1 VTTFIRFAFY
11 GCIPLT
17 VKFLSANMFSTESTS
32 ISVTSCLIM
41 AYSIA
46 SVEVLSKD
54 LSISKKLP
62 MAYPLCLYL
71 HIAHEVL

>member
-1 VTTFIRFAFY
+1 VTTFVRFAFY

-32 ISVTSCLIM
+32 ISGTSSLIM

-54 LSISKKLP
+54 PSIFKKLP
-62 MAYPLCLYL
+62 MAYPLWLYL
-71 HIAHEVL
+71 YLAHEVM